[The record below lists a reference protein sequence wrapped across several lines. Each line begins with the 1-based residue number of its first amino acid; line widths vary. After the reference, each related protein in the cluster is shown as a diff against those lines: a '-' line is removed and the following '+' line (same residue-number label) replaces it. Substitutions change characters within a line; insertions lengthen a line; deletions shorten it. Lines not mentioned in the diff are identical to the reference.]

1 MEDDSEISENNNI
14 DNKSILS
21 LNFIYK
27 RITTKENKKDIK
39 NNLRLL
45 NYEKIA
51 KYKMTNM
58 SINFLINSIFKL
70 KNSIKNSN
78 PIMKYIK
85 NVKPYDYSK
94 LLLNRNN
101 KNEILK
107 EYYKFNKNK
116 SKTAFNSTKKRKEKI
131 LDLSLKS
138 KKNKNFYFSRM
149 TNIDQEK
156 VINSRKEKIIFIQ
169 KYVRG
174 FLLKKIFEEEVNKI
188 IIKKFVDKVLF
199 IQKNIRIFLS
209 RKKSLN
215 NLIVNII
222 HTERKIKSNKITDLF
237 SLYHYRNYYKKNLL
251 IQKIIKQRKK
261 SILLIQKKYRKYIF
275 IKKVKQIILKEKNVY
290 VLNYPFN
297 AESVQIKIYYS
308 LNKAFKVFDFFKC
321 PIRKYFIVYIDKNI
335 FNQGEYL
342 CHFIVDGKI
351 ILDKRYKYIVDK
363 ENILYNLIYIGEAKP
378 QIEFDK
384 SEENIF
390 DYDYDYSNKKRDNL
404 SKKKNRKKKKKII
417 EEEEDDLDEYYYYC
431 YNDNNSNSTNSLSTK
446 SFNEKMEKNN
456 FNKLNNLNKKKRNK
470 YSIDSQSMKKEN
482 SIQSQKLQ
490 YNNILDELCP
500 SVSSSKSNFSLNKIN
515 AYSKNTH
522 KSKFGYNKRK

>member
-94 LLLNRNN
+94 LLINLNN

-107 EYYKFNKNK
+107 EYYKYNNNKNK
-116 SKTAFNSTKKRKEKI
+116 IAFNSIKKRKEKI

-149 TNIDQEK
+149 VNIDQEK
-156 VINSRKEKIIFIQ
+156 VINSRKEKIVFIQ

-199 IQKNIRIFLS
+199 IQKNIRLFLS

-237 SLYHYRNYYKKNLL
+237 SLYHYRNYYKKNLI
-251 IQKIIKQRKK
+251 IQKIINQRKK
-261 SILLIQKKYRKYIF
+261 I
-275 IKKVKQIILKEKNVY
+275 
-290 VLNYPFN
+290 
-297 AESVQIKIYYS
+297 
-308 LNKAFKVFDFFKC
+308 
-321 PIRKYFIVYIDKNI
+321 
-335 FNQGEYL
+335 
-342 CHFIVDGKI
+342 
-351 ILDKRYKYIVDK
+351 
-363 ENILYNLIYIGEAKP
+363 
-378 QIEFDK
+378 
-384 SEENIF
+384 
-390 DYDYDYSNKKRDNL
+390 
-404 SKKKNRKKKKKII
+404 
-417 EEEEDDLDEYYYYC
+417 
-431 YNDNNSNSTNSLSTK
+431 
-446 SFNEKMEKNN
+446 
-456 FNKLNNLNKKKRNK
+456 
-470 YSIDSQSMKKEN
+470 
-482 SIQSQKLQ
+482 
-490 YNNILDELCP
+490 
-500 SVSSSKSNFSLNKIN
+500 
-515 AYSKNTH
+515 
-522 KSKFGYNKRK
+522 